1 MATILTKNLQS
12 INIFFGETMN
22 KTALA
27 SALLTFSLGASSF
40 AIADEAKEIALLN
53 ERIEKLEAKKETS
66 QWLDNVTL
74 SGVVE
79 VEGSYTDPDSG
90 SSESDIV
97 VATVELGVAAVIT
110 DNIETNVVFLYEED
124 DTDVEVDVATMAY
137 QLDNSGFSFLL
148 GQDYVP
154 FGSYETH
161 LVNDTLALEIG
172 EARETAFA
180 INYEAGLFGGSFYIF
195 NGDQDEDGRNTVQ
208 NFGARI
214 GLGGDNFTVGTDY
227 ISNLA
232 DSDSLQDSD
241 FGYDTGEDSVAGAS
255 FYASANFS
263 SVTLLAEYLT
273 ALDEFANDGAN
284 SEPEA
289 MQLEVAIA
297 MGAFTYA
304 LSYQET
310 DEAVFLELPEE
321 RISFGVST
329 EIFNGIGLG
338 VQLQRDSDYSSAD
351 GGTDDDTNSVVLQL
365 AAEF

>member
-1 MATILTKNLQS
+1 
-12 INIFFGETMN
+12 MN
-22 KTALA
+22 KTAIA
-27 SALLTFSLGASSF
+27 GALLTLSLGANSF
-40 AIADEAKEIALLN
+40 AIADEATEIALLN
-53 ERIEKLEAKKETS
+53 DRIEKLEAKKEAS

-74 SGVVE
+74 SGAVE
-79 VEGSYTDPDSG
+79 VEASYTDPDSG

-97 VATVELGVAAVIT
+97 VATVELGVAAAIT
-110 DNIETNVVFLYEED
+110 DNIETNIVFLYEED
-124 DTDVEVDVATMAY
+124 DTDLEVDVATMGY
-137 QLDNSGFSFLL
+137 QLNNSGFSFLL

-180 INYEAGLFGGSFYIF
+180 VNYEAGLFGGSFYIF
-195 NGDQDEDGRNTVQ
+195 NGDQDEDDHNTIQ

-214 GLGGDNFTVGTDY
+214 GLSGDNFTVGTDY

-232 DSDSLQDSD
+232 DSDSLQDND
-241 FGYDTGEDSVAGAS
+241 YGYDSGEDAVAGAS
-255 FYASANFS
+255 FYASANYS
-263 SVTLLAEYLT
+263 NITLLAEYLT
-273 ALDEFANDGAN
+273 ALDEFAVDGAN

-289 MQLEVAIA
+289 MQIEAAIE

-310 DEAVFLELPEE
+310 DEALFIELPEE

-329 EIFNGIGLG
+329 EIFDGIGLG
-338 VQLQRDSDYSSAD
+338 VQLQRDSDYSIEDS
-351 GGTDDDTNSVVLQL
+351 GSGDDINSVVVQL

>member
-1 MATILTKNLQS
+1 
-12 INIFFGETMN
+12 MN
-22 KTALA
+22 KTAIA
-27 SALLTFSLGASSF
+27 GALLTLSLGANSF
-40 AIADEAKEIALLN
+40 AIADEATEIALLN
-53 ERIEKLEAKKETS
+53 DRIEKLEAKKEAS

-74 SGVVE
+74 SGAVE
-79 VEGSYTDPDSG
+79 VEASYIDPDSG

-97 VATVELGVAAVIT
+97 VATVELGVAAAIT
-110 DNIETNVVFLYEED
+110 DNIETNIVFLYEED
-124 DTDVEVDVATMAY
+124 GDGVEVDVATMGY
-137 QLDNSGFSFLL
+137 QLNNSGFSFLL

-180 INYEAGLFGGSFYIF
+180 VNYEAGLFGGSFYIF
-195 NGDQDEDGRNTVQ
+195 NGDNLQDEGEHNTIQ

-214 GLGGDNFTVGTDY
+214 GLSGDNFTVGADY

-232 DSDSLQDSD
+232 DSDSLQDND
-241 FGYDTGEDSVAGAS
+241 YGYDSGEDAVAGAS

-263 SVTLLAEYLT
+263 NITLLAEYLT
-273 ALDEFANDGAN
+273 ALDEFAVDGAN

-289 MQLEVAIA
+289 MQLEAAIE

-310 DEAVFLELPEE
+310 DEALFIELPEE

-329 EIFNGIGLG
+329 EIFDGIGLG
-338 VQLQRDSDYSSAD
+338 VQLQRDSDYSIEDS
-351 GGTDDDTNSVVLQL
+351 GSGDDINSVVVQL